1 MSWFPPIGSW
11 FNDPCSLF
19 FVPCSTI
26 VYLPMQKPIVTALL
40 AYGMSGKL
48 FHAPFVNFH
57 EGFNFKGVFEHN
69 NKRVKADYPDVKS
82 YDSLQEVLDD
92 KEVELVIV
100 NTPSN
105 LHVDHTKQALLAGK
119 HVLVE
124 KPFAPTVKE
133 AKELFE
139 LGRKV
144 NRKIM
149 IYQNRRFSSDFAV
162 TRDTI
167 NSGRLGHIIEM
178 HLRYDRYRAE
188 IGPKAFK
195 ENPFPASGI
204 VYDLAAHLLDQVI
217 CIMGKPES
225 YRKITGVYRENS
237 KVDDYGHIHLVYPG
251 KQNVF
256 ITTSLLVA
264 DPLPGIVIHGTKG
277 SFIKSF
283 CDSQEDQLIA
293 GMKPGDADF
302 GKEADGK
309 DGILTTVSS
318 SGQKTTETIPSV
330 LGKYIDLFESVYQ
343 NVRNDVTFPVKEE
356 EVLIQLEILESKAD

>member
-1 MSWFPPIGSW
+1 
-11 FNDPCSLF
+11 
-19 FVPCSTI
+19 
-26 VYLPMQKPIVTALL
+26 MQKPIVTALL

-48 FHAPFVNFH
+48 FHAPFVDFH
-57 EGFNFKGVFEHN
+57 MGFEFKGVFEHN
-69 NKRVKADYPDVKS
+69 NKRVQADYPNVKS
-82 YDSLQEVLDD
+82 YDTLQEVLNDN
-92 KEVELVIV
+92 EIELVIV

-105 LHVDHTKQALLAGK
+105 LHVEHTKQALLAGK

-133 AKELFE
+133 AQELFD
-139 LGRKV
+139 LGQKV

-162 TRDTI
+162 TRDI
-167 NSGRLGHIIEM
+167 VNSGRLGHIIEM

-225 YRKITGVYRENS
+225 YRKITGIYRENS

-251 KQNVF
+251 KKNVF

-264 DPLPGIVIHGTKG
+264 DPLPGIVIHGSKG
-277 SFIKSF
+277 SFLKSF

-293 GMKPGDADF
+293 GMKPGDPEF
-302 GKEADGK
+302 GKESVGK
-309 DGILTTVSS
+309 EGKLTTVNSL
-318 SGQKTTETIPSV
+318 GEKTIEMIPSV
-330 LGKYIDLFESVYQ
+330 TGKYIDLFESVYQ
-343 NVRNDVTFPVKEE
+343 NVRNDIPFPVKEE
-356 EVLIQLEILESKAD
+356 EVLIQLEILESRSE

>member
-1 MSWFPPIGSW
+1 
-11 FNDPCSLF
+11 
-19 FVPCSTI
+19 
-26 VYLPMQKPIVTALL
+26 MQKPIVTALL

-57 EGFNFKGVFEHN
+57 QGFNFKGVFEHN
-69 NKRVKADYPDVKS
+69 NKRVQADYSGVKS
-82 YDSLQEVLDD
+82 YDKLQEVLDD
-92 KEVELVIV
+92 EQVELVIV

-105 LHVDHTKQALLAGK
+105 LHVEHTKQALLAGK

-124 KPFAPTVKE
+124 KPFAPTVEE
-133 AKELFE
+133 AREVFS
-139 LGRKV
+139 LGREV

-162 TRDTI
+162 TRDII
-167 NSGRLGHIIEM
+167 NSGRLGNIIEM

-217 CIMGKPES
+217 CIMGKPQS
-225 YRKITGVYRENS
+225 YSKITGIYRENS
-237 KVDDYGHIHLVYPG
+237 KVDDYGHIHLIYPG
-251 KQNVF
+251 KKNVF

-277 SFIKSF
+277 SFLKSF

-293 GMKPGDADF
+293 GMKPGDVDF

-309 DGILTTVSS
+309 EGKLTTVSS
-318 SGQKTTETIPSV
+318 TGEKTIELIPSAR
-330 LGKYIDLFESVYQ
+330 GKYIDLFEAVYQ
-343 NVRNDVTFPVKEE
+343 TVRNNIPFTVKED
-356 EVLIQLEILESKAD
+356 EVLTQLEILESRAKNLE

>member
-1 MSWFPPIGSW
+1 
-11 FNDPCSLF
+11 
-19 FVPCSTI
+19 
-26 VYLPMQKPIVTALL
+26 MQKPIVTALL

-57 EGFNFKGVFEHN
+57 QGFKFKGVFEHN
-69 NKRVKADYPDVKS
+69 NKRVNSDYPDVKS

-92 KEVELVIV
+92 PEIELVIV

-105 LHVDHTKQALLAGK
+105 LHVEHTRQALLAGK

-133 AKELFE
+133 AEDLFN
-139 LGRKV
+139 LGRQVDK
-144 NRKIM
+144 KIM

-167 NSGRLGHIIEM
+167 NSGKLGNIIEM

-217 CIMGKPES
+217 CIMGRPER

-251 KQNVF
+251 KKNVF

-302 GKEADGK
+302 GREADGK
-309 DGILTTVSS
+309 DGILTTVNSV
-318 SGQKTTETIPSV
+318 GEKNTEKVPSV
-330 LGKYIDLFESVYQ
+330 RGRYIDLFEAVYQ
-343 NVRNDVTFPVKEE
+343 NVRNNISFPVKEE
-356 EVLIQLEILESKAD
+356 EVLIQLEILESSAE

>member
-1 MSWFPPIGSW
+1 
-11 FNDPCSLF
+11 
-19 FVPCSTI
+19 
-26 VYLPMQKPIVTALL
+26 MQKPIATALL
-40 AYGMSGKL
+40 AYGMSGKI

-57 EGFNFKGVFEHN
+57 QGFNFKGVFEHN
-69 NKRVKADYPDVKS
+69 NKRVQADYPDVKS
-82 YDSLQEVLDD
+82 YDTLDEVLNDA
-92 KEVELVIV
+92 EIELVIV

-105 LHVDHTKQALLAGK
+105 LHVEHTKKALLAGK

-124 KPFAPTVKE
+124 KPFAPTVEE
-133 AKELFE
+133 AKELFD

-162 TRDTI
+162 TRDVFE
-167 NSGRLGHIIEM
+167 SGKLGDIIEM

-188 IGPKAFK
+188 IGPKVFK

-204 VYDLAAHLLDQVI
+204 VYDLAAHLLDQVV
-217 CIMGKPES
+217 CLLGKPDRYNKTTGI
-225 YRKITGVYRENS
+225 YRDHS

-251 KQNVF
+251 QKNVF
-256 ITTSLLVA
+256 VTTSLLVA

-293 GMKPGDADF
+293 GMKPGDEGF
-302 GKEADGK
+302 GNEGPDKEGK
-309 DGILTTVSS
+309 LTTVNDK
-318 SGQKTTETIPSV
+318 GEKTVEMIPSQI
-330 LGKYIDLFESVYQ
+330 GNYIDLFEAVYQ
-343 NVRNDVTFPVKEE
+343 TVRNNKDFPVKEN

>member
-1 MSWFPPIGSW
+1 MQS
-11 FNDPCSLF
+11 
-19 FVPCSTI
+19 
-26 VYLPMQKPIVTALL
+26 VYLLMQKPIVTALL

-48 FHAPFVNFH
+48 FHAPFINFH
-57 EGFNFKGVFEHN
+57 QGFNFKGVFEHN
-69 NKRVKADYPDVKS
+69 NKRVQADYSGVKS
-82 YDSLQEVLDD
+82 YDTLQEVLDD
-92 KEVELVIV
+92 KDIELVIV

-105 LHVDHTKQALLAGK
+105 LHVDHTRRALLAGK

-124 KPFAPTVKE
+124 KPFAPTVEE
-133 AKELFE
+133 AKDLFE

-149 IYQNRRFSSDFAV
+149 VYQNRRFSSDFEV
-162 TRDTI
+162 TKDII
-167 NSGRLGHIIEM
+167 NSGKLGEIIEM

-195 ENPFPASGI
+195 ENPFPASGV

-217 CIMGKPES
+217 CLLGRPDS
-225 YRKITGVYRENS
+225 YRKVTGIYRDHS
-237 KVDDYGHIHLVYPG
+237 KVDDYGHIYLSYPG
-251 KQNVF
+251 KKNVF

-264 DPLPGIVIHGTKG
+264 DPLPGIIIHGSKG

-293 GMKPGDADF
+293 GMKPGDSDF
-302 GKEADGK
+302 GKEDDGK
-309 DGILTTVSS
+309 EGRLTIVNSN
-318 SGQKTTETIPSV
+318 GEKRTELIASV
-330 LGKYIDLFESVYQ
+330 RGKYIDLFEAVYQ
-343 NVRNDVTFPVKEE
+343 NIRNDVDFPVKEE

>member
-1 MSWFPPIGSW
+1 
-11 FNDPCSLF
+11 
-19 FVPCSTI
+19 
-26 VYLPMQKPIVTALL
+26 MQKPLVTALL

-48 FHAPFVNFH
+48 FHAPFVHFH
-57 EGFNFKGVFEHN
+57 EGFAFAGVFEHN

-92 KEVELVIV
+92 QTIELVIV

-105 LHVDHTKQALLAGK
+105 LHVEHTRQALLAGK

-139 LGRKV
+139 LGRRV

-162 TRDTI
+162 TKDVI
-167 NSGRLGHIIEM
+167 HSGKLGDIIEM
-178 HLRYDRYRAE
+178 HLRYDRYRPE

-217 CIMGKPES
+217 CLFGKPDS

-251 KQNVF
+251 RKNIFV
-256 ITTSLLVA
+256 TTSLLVA
-264 DPLPGIVIHGTKG
+264 DPLPGIVIHGSKG
-277 SFIKSF
+277 SFLKSF

-293 GMKPGDADF
+293 GMKPGNAEF

-309 DGILTTVSS
+309 EGRLTSVSS
-318 SGQKTTETIPSV
+318 SGDKKTEMIPSAR
-330 LGKYIDLFESVYQ
+330 GKYIDLFEAVYQ
-343 NVRNDVTFPVKEE
+343 HVKNDAPFPVKEE
-356 EVLIQLEILESKAD
+356 EVLIQLEILESKSDQTG

>member
-1 MSWFPPIGSW
+1 
-11 FNDPCSLF
+11 
-19 FVPCSTI
+19 
-26 VYLPMQKPIVTALL
+26 MQKPIVTALL

-57 EGFNFKGVFEHN
+57 QGFKFKGVFEHN
-69 NKRVKADYPDVKS
+69 NKRVKADYPDVRS

-92 KEVELVIV
+92 TEIELVIV

-105 LHVDHTKQALLAGK
+105 LHVEHTKQALMAGK

-133 AKELFE
+133 AKELYE

-144 NRKIM
+144 NRKVM

-162 TRDTI
+162 TRDVI

-195 ENPFPASGI
+195 ENPLPASGI
-204 VYDLAAHLLDQVI
+204 VYDLAAHLLDQAI
-217 CIMGKPES
+217 CLMGKPES
-225 YRKITGVYRENS
+225 YRKITGIYRENS
-237 KVDDYGHIHLVYPG
+237 KVDDYGHIYLAYPD
-251 KQNVF
+251 KKNIF

-277 SFIKSF
+277 TFIKSF

-293 GMKPGDADF
+293 GMKPGDAEF
-302 GKEADGK
+302 GKEAEGK

-318 SGQKTTETIPSV
+318 SGEKTTETIPSV
-330 LGKYIDLFESVYQ
+330 KGKYIDLFESVYQ
-343 NVRNDVTFPVKEE
+343 NVRNDVPFPVKEE